1 MSSRQTPMRV
11 VIACGGTGGHLFPG
25 IAVAQ
30 ALRARGHSVLLLI
43 SEKLIDATA
52 ARDHPDLEFATV
64 SAIGMPAMLSPRVF
78 GFAWKF
84 WRTCRT
90 TRRVLRDF
98 RADAVLGMG
107 GFTSLPPALEGRKR
121 RARTFIHESN
131 AIPGK
136 ANRLTARFCDVV
148 LLGLEECARHF
159 PNKDCRIVG
168 TPLRSAMLAPVDRA
182 EAYAYFSLDPTK
194 KTILVMG
201 GSQGAR
207 GVNRAVI
214 AALPDLNPAT
224 TQLLWLSGRE
234 DETEVAAALK
244 TSPLTAFH
252 APFHGRLELAYT
264 ITDLCLA
271 RSGASSLAELAHFGV
286 ATILIPLPTAAEDH
300 QTKNAQVFARRD
312 AAIHLP
318 QAEATGATVSTLIN
332 DLLNDDSRRLSLAAR
347 LHAVGISDAADKVA
361 RVIEEFCLP
370 LDASQTKPQLS

>member
-1 MSSRQTPMRV
+1 MSPTPATPTPLRV

-30 ALRARGHSVLLLI
+30 SLRARGHSVLLLI
-43 SEKLIDATA
+43 SEKAIDATA
-52 ARDHPDLEFATV
+52 ARDHPELTFATV
-64 SAIGMPAMLSPRVF
+64 PAIGMPALVSPRVI

-90 TRRVLRDF
+90 TRRLLRDF

-107 GFTSLPPALEGRKR
+107 GFTSLPPALEGRKL

-136 ANRLTARFCDVV
+136 ANRMTARFCDVV
-148 LLGLEECARHF
+148 LLGLADCAPHF
-159 PNKDCRIVG
+159 PNKDCRVVG

-182 EAYAYFSLDPTK
+182 AAFAFFKLDPSR

-214 AALPDLNPAT
+214 AALPHLDPAAS
-224 TQLLWLSGRE
+224 QLLWLSGRE
-234 DETEVAAALK
+234 DEAEVAAALRE
-244 TSPLTAFH
+244 SRVAAFH
-252 APFHGRLELAYT
+252 ASFHGRLELAYA
-264 ITDLCLA
+264 IADLCLA
-271 RSGASSLAELAHFGV
+271 RSGASSLAELAHFGI

-300 QTKNAQVFARRD
+300 QTKNAQVFARHD

-318 QAEATGATVSTLIN
+318 QGEASGEVVGPLIN
-332 DLLNDDSRRLSLAAR
+332 SLLTDDTRRLGLAAR
-347 LHAVGISDAADKVA
+347 LHSLGVSDAADKVA
-361 RVIEEFCLP
+361 EVIEQETTRQG
-370 LDASQTKPQLS
+370 DR